1 MNDFFEKDLPGE
13 ILDLTDK
20 TINQLLDEEEPKK
33 FNFDEY
39 LSTNYDY

>member
-13 ILDLTDK
+13 ILDLTDEI
-20 TINQLLDEEEPKK
+20 INQLLDDEPKK
-33 FNFDEY
+33 VNFDEY